1 MAQHWVATAPGG
13 PEVLT
18 FEEYDVPPP
27 GPGEVT
33 IEVRAAGVNPAGI
46 KHVGRGDPADF
57 PKPIGYEV
65 AGVITAVGPSTG
77 FSVGQEVVAYRVTGG
92 WATGLTVPAADVFQ
106 KPAQLSLE
114 AAAN

>member
-1 MAQHWVATAPGG
+1 MHQRWVATAPGG
-13 PEVLT
+13 PEVLV

-33 IEVRAAGVNPAGI
+33 IEVRAPGVN
-46 KHVGRGDPADF
+46 PADF

-65 AGVITAVGPSTG
+65 AGVISAVGPDTG

-92 WATGLTVPAADVFQ
+92 WARR
-106 KPAQLSLE
+106 
-114 AAAN
+114 